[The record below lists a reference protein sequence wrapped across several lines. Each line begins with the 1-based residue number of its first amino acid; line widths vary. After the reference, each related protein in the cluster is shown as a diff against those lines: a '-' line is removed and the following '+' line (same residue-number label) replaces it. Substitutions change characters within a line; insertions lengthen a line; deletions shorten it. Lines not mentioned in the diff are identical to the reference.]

1 MGGATSRE
9 IRFNLSANTC
19 SNRSASRMAFD
30 FLRAMISLC
39 QQPAKKKGDRRSSG
53 DNRLRRSCG
62 MDRLIVSHRHR
73 TRRTR
78 ASIRTMRTRPA
89 SCGLLPR
96 TCRSPQPSLPRF
108 AQSSEG
114 DGSIKRERGERC
126 AKVFTW
132 SGTPYHR
139 VVSHSNAWFATRAAP
154 TPSARKAIPVSPIPA
169 STTATRK
176 EPRRRAISRR
186 GGTVSTKMTR
196 NPSARRKTA
205 TPYTPAAARS
215 GRAAISR
222 PMAALAIILWRVL
235 QHMPNVD
242 GFAPSQILHLPP
254 SKPRR
259 PDGTDFALVPHRNF
273 VAGPNLMRCVSD
285 SNRENVAHREE
296 VLDLDPVG
304 VLLGEDFA
312 PCQSQGKHA
321 ARGVHRELLPSS
333 EHPDIGKTASE
344 RRPFDEAQSGVA
356 ELEAGEVRHLLREA
370 RTPRHGPD
378 GTRHLI
384 QRPGQRDERIL

>member
-1 MGGATSRE
+1 
-9 IRFNLSANTC
+9 
-19 SNRSASRMAFD
+19 
-30 FLRAMISLC
+30 
-39 QQPAKKKGDRRSSG
+39 SSG

-96 TCRSPQPSLPRF
+96 TRRSPQPSLPRY

-114 DGSIKRERGERC
+114 PGSIKRERGERS
-126 AKVFTW
+126 AKVLTW
-132 SGTPYHR
+132 SGTPHHR
-139 VVSHSNAWFATRAAP
+139 VFNHSNAWFATRAAP

-196 NPSARRKTA
+196 NPSARRKTT
-205 TPYTPAAARS
+205 TPYRPAAARS

-222 PMAALAIILWRVL
+222 PMAALAIILWRAL

-242 GFAPSQILHLPP
+242 GFAPSELLLFPP
-254 SKPRR
+254 SEPSR
-259 PDGTDFALVPHRNF
+259 PHGTDFALVPHRNF
-273 VAGPNLMRCVSD
+273 VAGPDLGSRVSD
-285 SNRENVAHREE
+285 SDREDVAHREE
-296 VLDLDPVG
+296 VVNLDPIG
-304 VLLGEDFA
+304 VLLGQDFA
-312 PCQSQGKHA
+312 PRQGQGKHA

-333 EHPDIGKTASE
+333 KHPDIGKAASE
-344 RRPFDEAQSGVA
+344 RRSFDEAQSGVA

-370 RTPRHGPD
+370 RTFRYRPD

-384 QRPGQRDERIL
+384 QRPGQRDERILRGRMVLRAEEGVGQCLVYDRCFRPEVRDHGVVPVR